1 MSRLLGALGFVPS
14 VWLLVVYIG
23 HKLGLVSQ
31 GGRIAFTDALL
42 FLGLA
47 TLSILFLLP
56 TLEQPLVRR
65 SRSGKT
71 RFLKYAVVIVA
82 SGLLVVAGTAGLLIV
97 DAVAGGWR
105 NILMAGGLLFWLGYL
120 ALTVC
125 PGWYAWELDRLAGYE
140 GRGMARTASHI
151 KARLSFE
158 ASTHG
163 PPRQIP
169 VYEHTPDPA
178 RQAFMVLLLMAL
190 FGFAVSL
197 YGARF
202 THFVPDY
209 DFVAILESRALIV
222 AATMAG
228 LSGLLV
234 LFSRRPPGGL
244 LTENRVMLAGVWALV
259 LGGATASM
267 MGTPLA
273 TGLGALVPSDRS
285 RAAISAVSVHV
296 AQENGRFG
304 CADEL
309 DIVPEG
315 WPSNRQV
322 KLCAV
327 PGGANAGGADKVIS
341 LSGSRNPYG
350 LTVESVEP
358 QQ

>member
-14 VWLLVVYIG
+14 VWILVVYIS
-23 HKLGLVSQ
+23 HKLGLTTK
-31 GGRIAFTDALL
+31 GGHIDLGDVFM
-42 FLGLA
+42 FFGLA
-47 TLSILFLLP
+47 VLSILFLLP

-65 SRSGKT
+65 SRSSFT
-71 RFLKYAVVIVA
+71 RILKYGVVFAASGMLVIV
-82 SGLLVVAGTAGLLIV
+82 GTAGLLIV
-97 DAVAGGWR
+97 DAVSGPWR
-105 NILMAGGLLFWLGYL
+105 NLLMAGGLIFWLCYL
-120 ALTVC
+120 LLTIY
-125 PGWYAWELDRLAGYE
+125 PGWYASELDLRAGNE
-140 GRGMARTASHI
+140 QRGIGRTANHI
-151 KARLSFE
+151 KARLTFE

-169 VYEHTPDPA
+169 VYAHTPDPA

-202 THFVPDY
+202 TRFVPDY

-222 AATMAG
+222 AAVMAG

-234 LFSRRPPGGL
+234 LFARRPPGSL

-259 LGGATASM
+259 LGASTASM

-327 PGGANAGGADKVIS
+327 PGGANAGGVDKVIS

-358 QQ
+358 KQ